1 MSQLKCNTVNVGGDT
16 LTDGVIKHSTY
27 GSPDVDTGNKI
38 TLKGNGTIV
47 VDGDTTFSGKVKVA
61 GTEIVQ
67 DGTTTRAIDST
78 NSPEDAGRIIYKR
91 SGQPATF
98 TIGTMPQG
106 TQVVIINTQ
115 SSSNITLTLASAGME
130 FHLAGGSGPSNG
142 DITMANVSSIATLTW
157 ILEDEI
163 FVTGVGLS

>member
-47 VDGDTTFSGKVKVA
+47 IDGDTTFSGKVKVA
-61 GTEIVQ
+61 GSEIVQ
-67 DGTTTRAIDST
+67 RYGNLAIDNTT
-78 NSPEDAGRIIYKR
+78 NTDYAGKIIYKR
-91 SGQPATF
+91 AGQPDTY
-98 TIGTMPQG
+98 TLGLMPIGTQI
-106 TQVVIINTQ
+106 VIINTQ
-115 SSSNITLTLASAGME
+115 SSSDITLTLASAGMD

-142 DITMANVSSIATLTW
+142 DITMANTSSIATLTW
-157 ILEDEI
+157 ILDSEI